1 MIKLYE
7 GSGIYSI
14 TLLSGKG
21 LILNEEEFI
30 EIALATPEVEA
41 TIEELENKINKLK
54 YQKTKLIDTVDNL
67 NEKIF
72 ILKNKNQKLKNKNF
86 EKELE

>member
-14 TLLSGKG
+14 TLLSGKE
-21 LILNEEEFI
+21 LILNEEEFR

-54 YQKTKLIDTVDNL
+54 YQKTKLIDTIDNL

>member
-1 MIKLYE
+1 MKKSLLI
-7 GSGIYSI
+7 IAIAFSI
-14 TLLSGKG
+14 ISCD
-21 LILNEEEFI
+21 
-30 EIALATPEVEA
+30 
-41 TIEELENKINKLK
+41 KINKLK

>member
-14 TLLSGKG
+14 TLLSGKE

-41 TIEELENKINKLK
+41 TIEELENKINRLK